1 MLNIDLA
8 PTFLAIGG
16 VVPPPHMDGRSFLP
30 LILNRNINIQNTW
43 PDTFLIE
50 SSGRREIHND
60 YMLQFGRR
68 VNTNSRYTT
77 EAQPQLIADSLEQ
90 EDNDDDGL
98 YFFNNPKITSY
109 FKHSHLLDRY

>member
-1 MLNIDLA
+1 MLFCKHRVDEVVLNIDLA

-16 VVPPPHMDGRSFLP
+16 VAPPPHMDGRSFLP

-60 YMLQFGRR
+60 YMLQSQFGRR
-68 VNTNSRYTT
+68 FNTNSRYTT
-77 EAQPQLIADSLEQ
+77 EAQPQLTADSLELDQ
-90 EDNDDDGL
+90 EDNDDDG
-98 YFFNNPKITSY
+98 
-109 FKHSHLLDRY
+109 